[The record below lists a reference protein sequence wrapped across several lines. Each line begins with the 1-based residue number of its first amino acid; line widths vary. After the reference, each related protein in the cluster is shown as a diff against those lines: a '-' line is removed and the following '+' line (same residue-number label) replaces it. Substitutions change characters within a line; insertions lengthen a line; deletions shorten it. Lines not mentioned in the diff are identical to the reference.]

1 MKNNKLFITVF
12 SFVMILGIAFT
23 GAKAYASGLTSS
35 QIQAILDLLEAFGAD
50 TNTVAN
56 VQVALNGGAPTP
68 VPPVPSTELSPI
80 TVVYPTSGVVLD
92 NSGGK
97 DSGLIANISWEAK
110 GTVSAPV
117 SIALTNADR
126 TLVKFIATGLQDAG
140 SYAWKYDPSIPN
152 GNYQISVDYTVDVG
166 SLSNTVGFSGIFS
179 LVGNVA
185 TSSITTPV
193 ITGISGPQQLNVG
206 QQGTWT
212 VNAYSS
218 SGGVLQYSANW
229 GDGPATCPKGAYCV
243 SSISPQQSATLAHT
257 YNTAGTFSPVF
268 TVVNNAS
275 RIASASSSVSVGNA
289 TSTVQP
295 SITSLS
301 SNFSSYVAGTNNATF
316 SWGRSG
322 NFSAPNTYYFVDLKQ
337 TTAQILGGSGPS
349 SYSVLYFRVPSLA
362 YPTFAATLP
371 SDQPQKGGGSITP
384 GTYYLELDYADAN
397 GNPIASRTSN
407 AFQITASVT
416 PSTSTAKTITISRP
430 TKNLPFG
437 SSPYP
442 ICAGSSDQYCKEN
455 GYVSGS
461 DGPAY
466 SGGPCAEYVNGL
478 WGLGSN
484 TEVSA
489 VCTVESN
496 QESPTPNL
504 SASLLNVIRA
514 FVPNFGM

>member
-1 MKNNKLFITVF
+1 MKNHKLFVAVF
-12 SFVMILGIAFT
+12 SFVIILGVAFT

-35 QIQAILDLLEAFGAD
+35 QIQAILGLLQAFGAD
-50 TNTVAN
+50 TNTIAN
-56 VQVALNGGAPTP
+56 VQVALNGGTPAPVSPTP
-68 VPPVPSTELSPI
+68 SAQLSPI
-80 TVVYPTSGVVLD
+80 TVVYPTSGVILD

-110 GTVSAPV
+110 GTTSALV

-126 TLVKFIATGLQDAG
+126 TLVKFIATGLQDTG

-152 GNYQISVDYTVDVG
+152 GNYQISVDYTDYVG
-166 SLSNTVGFSGIFS
+166 SLSTTVGFSGIFT
-179 LVGNVA
+179 LMGNNT
-185 TSSITTPV
+185 TSSVVNPI
-193 ITGISGPQQLNVG
+193 ITGVSGPQQLNVG
-206 QQGTWT
+206 EQGTWT
-212 VNAYSS
+212 VNAYSP

-243 SSISPQQSATLAHT
+243 SSISPQQSATFTHT
-257 YNTAGTFSPVF
+257 YNTAGTYTPVF
-268 TVVNNAS
+268 TVVNNAG
-275 RIASASSSVSVGNA
+275 RIANTSLSVSVGSA
-289 TSTVQP
+289 TTTAQP
-295 SITSLS
+295 SITSLT
-301 SNFSSYVAGTNNATF
+301 SNYPSYVAGTNNASF
-316 SWGRSG
+316 SWSRSG
-322 NFSAPNTYYFVDLKQ
+322 DFSAPNTYYFVDLKQ
-337 TTAQILGGSGPS
+337 TTAQILGGTGPS

-362 YPTFAATLP
+362 YPTFTATLP

-384 GTYYLELDYADAN
+384 GKYYLELDYADAN
-397 GNPIASRTSN
+397 GNPITSMTSN
-407 AFQITASVT
+407 AFQIT
-416 PSTSTAKTITISRP
+416 TSTPAAKTVTVSRP

-437 SSPYP
+437 SYTYP
-442 ICAGSSDQYCKEN
+442 ICAGSSNEYCKES

-466 SGGPCAEYVNGL
+466 SGGSCAQYTNGT

-489 VCTVESN
+489 ICTVETN